1 MTGRQWKPI
10 LPRAMNRLQ
19 ALSAFFVAV
28 LGVLSACD
36 QDRETTIRFWAF
48 GREGEVVQEQV
59 ARFELENP
67 GVHVELQQI
76 PWSAAHEKLL
86 TAFVGRSTPDVTQL
100 GNTWISELAALD
112 ALEPLDPWISS
123 SDVVRATDYFE
134 GIWETNVLD
143 GTVLGIPWYVDTRV
157 LFYRS
162 DILKSAGFDS
172 VPSNWDGWL
181 EAMHAVKRV
190 VGPEKYAILLPVNEW
205 PPPVILGLQAGS
217 TLLDADGASGRFS
230 SPEFRAALSFY
241 LELFREGL
249 APPVRNNDVAN
260 LYQEFARGY
269 FSMYITG
276 PWNLGEFRRRMPP
289 ELQDAWAT
297 APMPGPTGPGVSL
310 AGGSSLVLFRRSE
323 KKRAA
328 WRLIEFLSRT
338 EEQVAFYELVG
349 NLPSRRQA
357 WADSALAKDEKL
369 AAFAEQ
375 LERAVTTP
383 KIPEWELITTRIQE
397 RVESV
402 VNGSADLDSA
412 IVALD
417 RDVWRILEKRRWL
430 LTHRQPS
437 VTGGSR

>member
-375 LERAVTTP
+375 LDRAVTTP

>member
-1 MTGRQWKPI
+1 
-10 LPRAMNRLQ
+10 MNRLQ

-375 LERAVTTP
+375 LDRAVTTP